1 MEYTG
6 QNQGRQEE
14 AHHPTHRFRRLFL
27 DLPLVGWRGC
37 ASAMEAI
44 KNPILLF

>member
-14 AHHPTHRFRRLFL
+14 HLIQPPGFGAYSSTFFE
-27 DLPLVGWRGC
+27 WRGC
-37 ASAMEAI
+37 VSAMAVI
-44 KNPILLF
+44 KTPVLMF

>member
-14 AHHPTHRFRRLFL
+14 HLIQPPGFGAYSSTFSM
-27 DLPLVGWRGC
+27 GWRGC
-37 ASAMEAI
+37 ASAMAVI
-44 KNPILLF
+44 KTPVLMF